1 MQKGSQ
7 QIYVCIR
14 SILKSKNAP
23 ARGVIL
29 MPRQMRSE
37 MPSGFSEE
45 TAASREKR
53 WLLLKNTAAH
63 KNSVRLCRDGWEKE
77 KAFCVGGK
85 EKKKSFA
92 GKI

>member
-1 MQKGSQ
+1 
-7 QIYVCIR
+7 
-14 SILKSKNAP
+14 
-23 ARGVIL
+23 

-45 TAASREKR
+45 TAASRERRCFYSKIR
-53 WLLLKNTAAH
+53 RRIKTPCVFA
-63 KNSVRLCRDGWEKE
+63 VTDGKK

-92 GKI
+92 EKI

>member
-1 MQKGSQ
+1 
-7 QIYVCIR
+7 
-14 SILKSKNAP
+14 
-23 ARGVIL
+23 
-29 MPRQMRSE
+29 
-37 MPSGFSEE
+37 MPSGFFGGDGGEQRK
-45 TAASREKR
+45 AL
-53 WLLLKNTAAH
+53 LLLKNTAAH